1 MNSEPE
7 KHLEKAQTKIKA
19 AKILQKHGLYDD
31 AASRAYYAML
41 HSARAALSK
50 LGLSPKTHTGIIRAF
65 GQHLVKTG
73 TINRIHGENLTKAKD
88 IREKG
93 DYSPYYTTPKET
105 AETIIKNAEEL
116 YAEIKKRLEE
126 IR

>member
-1 MNSEPE
+1 MSSEPE
-7 KHLEKAQTKIKA
+7 KHLEKALTKLKA
-19 AKILQKHGLYDD
+19 AKLLQKHGLYDD

-50 LGLSPKTHTGIIRAF
+50 LGLSPKTHAGVIRAF

-73 TINRIHGENLTKAKD
+73 TINKTHGENLAKAKD
-88 IREKG
+88 LREKG
-93 DYSPYYTTPKET
+93 NYSPYYTTPKET
-105 AETIIKNAEEL
+105 AETLVKNAEEL
-116 YAEIKKRLEE
+116 YAETKEKLEE